1 MEGMSTSLNDMMT
14 MIPITRAH
22 GLEEQQLQ
30 SVEEK
35 ISSVYDIG
43 QMFDRITAIFGAT
56 AWVVMGVMQTL
67 FLAGSVYACFGG
79 VISVGDVVMFNSFF
93 LVLSGQL
100 TGVLNILPQCSQ
112 ARESLTF
119 NNGSTRMPPILKI
132 TAANLLTIRSA
143 ADLNSAM

>member
-1 MEGMSTSLNDMMT
+1 MVPVCAFLCTAFTARIRQRVNEYRQSMEGMSTSLSDMMT

-35 ISSVYDIG
+35 ISNVYDIG

-67 FLAGSVYACFGG
+67 FLSGSVYACFRG

-93 LVLSGQL
+93 LILSGQL
-100 TGVLNILPQCSQ
+100 TGVLNIVPQF
-112 ARESLTF
+112 R
-119 NNGSTRMPPILKI
+119 RP
-132 TAANLLTIRSA
+132 ANRFVQ
-143 ADLNSAM
+143 